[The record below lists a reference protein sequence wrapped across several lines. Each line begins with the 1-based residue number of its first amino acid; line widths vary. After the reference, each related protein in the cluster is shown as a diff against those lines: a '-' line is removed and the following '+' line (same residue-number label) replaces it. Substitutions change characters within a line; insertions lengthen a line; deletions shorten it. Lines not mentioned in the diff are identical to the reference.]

1 MGRPQDGVVSDD
13 LLAIGAFARLSRL
26 SVKQLR
32 NYADLGLLEPAR
44 VDPDTGYRYYRRD
57 QVRDAMA
64 IHLLRGLD
72 VPLATIAATLA
83 GDRTALAAE
92 QARLEARIAAQR
104 RHWEML
110 DRLLA
115 GPDEPPVGLA
125 REPVHRLRVTR
136 TICGPDDIGAAV
148 GRCVAELPDLV
159 PPLVGIFP
167 VDVAPE
173 MEIAVGYAVPE
184 GPLVLPAGV
193 AAVVTHTGPYEHL
206 PLTYHALFAW
216 IHERGLRPRGTV
228 RETYLTDPTTT
239 EPAGLVTRVAV
250 PLEDET

>member
-1 MGRPQDGVVSDD
+1 VSDD

-57 QVRDAMA
+57 QVRAAMA

-72 VPLATIAATLA
+72 VPLATIAATLG

-92 QARLEARIAAQR
+92 RSRLEARIAAQR

-115 GPDEPPVGLA
+115 GQRGPEVGLA

-136 TICGPDDIGAAV
+136 TICGPDDIGAAI
-148 GRCVAELPDLV
+148 GRCVADLPGFV

-167 VDVAPE
+167 VDLAPE
-173 MEIAVGYAVPE
+173 MEVVVGYADPD
-184 GPLVLPAGV
+184 GPLVVPAGV
-193 AAVVTHTGPYEHL
+193 VAVATHAGPYEHL
-206 PLTYHALFAW
+206 PLTYHALLAW
-216 IHERGLRPRGTV
+216 VHERGLRPRGTV

-239 EPAGLVTRVAV
+239 EPARLATRVAV